1 MAVVGSYIMYRALLT
16 TAVDAS
22 AIFPAVVVVKMPV
35 GISMANPPFCKIGE
49 VVFIVAIAVVPD
61 IKTTGVEIEIVVA
74 EATVGAA
81 PKADK
86 GQASPLII

>member
-1 MAVVGSYIMYRALLT
+1 MYKALLT

-22 AIFPAVVVVKMPV
+22 AIFPAVVVVKIPV
-35 GISMANPPFCKIGE
+35 GINMTKPPFCKTGE

-61 IKTTGVEIEIVVA
+61 IKTTGVETEIVVA
-74 EATVGAA
+74 EAIVGAA
-81 PKADK
+81 PKEDK

>member
-1 MAVVGSYIMYRALLT
+1 MYKALLT

-22 AIFPAVVVVKMPV
+22 AIFPAVVVVKIPV
-35 GISMANPPFCKIGE
+35 GINITKPPFCKTGE

-61 IKTTGVEIEIVVA
+61 IKTTGVETEIVVA
-74 EATVGAA
+74 EVIVGAA
-81 PKADK
+81 PKEDK